1 MTEKDLIPMRSQP
14 RIVLLILALLIV
26 AGGLFAF
33 LHKGQQLS
41 RQADRL
47 IALQAEHDALLR
59 EVNAALLKWREVRQV
74 PIAPQATCLAVAP
87 DGGLYVG
94 AGQTLSGP
102 EDAAGVRGARQLP
115 FTPAAV
121 TAQQGLFVAARDQ
134 VYSLTS
140 ALRPVSP
147 VLGAR
152 AVLTGLAASVK
163 DLWVADSGSRV
174 IWHFDAAGKLLGS
187 FGGRE
192 GKDKSKGL
200 IVPSPHLK
208 VVLKPDGNLLV
219 NNPGRLRVDTY
230 SPSGALKSS
239 FGKASV
245 DITGFCGCCNPI
257 DIALLG
263 QGFVV
268 TAEKGLPR
276 VKVYRAD
283 GTLESVVVG
292 SAGLSPRCEPQ
303 IAVSPTGQILVLDA
317 PARVVRVFERK
328 Q

>member
-1 MTEKDLIPMRSQP
+1 SQDG
-14 RIVLLILALLIV
+14 V
-26 AGGLFAF
+26 GF
-33 LHKGQQLS
+33 
-41 RQADRL
+41 
-47 IALQAEHDALLR
+47 
-59 EVNAALLKWREVRQV
+59 EVPFDVY
-74 PIAPQATCLAVAP
+74 CLA
-87 DGGLYVG
+87 GSLF
-94 AGQTLSGP
+94 L
-102 EDAAGVRGARQLP
+102 GARGSVYRIGAPGAKPTQ
-115 FTPAAV
+115 FGPA
-121 TAQQGLFVAARDQ
+121 
-134 VYSLTS
+134 
-140 ALRPVSP
+140 
-147 VLGAR
+147 LGAR
-152 AVLTGLAASVK
+152 AVLTGIAVGTK
-163 DLWVADSGSRV
+163 DLWVADSGNRV
-174 IWHFDAAGKLLGS
+174 IWHFDTAGKLLGS

-200 IVPSPHLK
+200 IVPSAHLK

-257 DIALLG
+257 DIALLPDG
-263 QGFVV
+263 RVV

-283 GTLESVVVG
+283 GALDSVVVG
-292 SAGLSPRCEPQ
+292 PAGLSPRCEPQ
-303 IAVSPTGQILVLDA
+303 IAVNTTGQILVLDA